1 MALLV
6 PAAEGLKVTAMAQL
20 LPSARVAAQV
30 VVKGKSVGFEP
41 VIEMAMPDRVAEPVF
56 MRMTF

>member
-1 MALLV
+1 M
-6 PAAEGLKVTAMAQL
+6 PAAEGLKVTAMAQI
-20 LPSARVAAQV
+20 LPAARVAAQV